1 MSNLKK
7 VKDRT
12 QGRPLKKKKHTFGRW
27 EKKEKEK
34 KKSRRKEHVPG
45 TSERACLTFALR
57 LQGMLRSLK

>member
-12 QGRPLKKKKHTFGRW
+12 QGRPLKKKKRSTFERW

-34 KKSRRKEHVPG
+34 KKAEEKSTFQGLAKEHV
-45 TSERACLTFALR
+45 
-57 LQGMLRSLK
+57 

>member
-34 KKSRRKEHVPG
+34 KKAEEKSTFQGLAKEHV
-45 TSERACLTFALR
+45 
-57 LQGMLRSLK
+57 